1 MTETKSELA
10 KGGPARGTTVVHER
24 SSSTRGPA
32 SEFPPASR
40 NMLTDETA
48 LVNDAREGD
57 SGAFLRLVWLYDRQI
72 FRLARYL
79 TESDADAEFVLLETF
94 FQASERL
101 SQIEGGGNFRKLIIQ
116 IAVHEASLIYTQ
128 TETRK
133 GALLNEV
140 IDFAERSSADAPY
153 PWEENLREQFSSG
166 EMEKI
171 RESAIRKLDPLAR
184 QAFVLREIEG
194 LSIEDASRIVG
205 LPVPAFKESL
215 LRARLRLPEHLAC
228 QMKSNLVPR
237 GSDEHLTSAVRGAP
251 PGENWR
257 CERNGKSE

>member
-1 MTETKSELA
+1 M
-10 KGGPARGTTVVHER
+10 
-24 SSSTRGPA
+24 
-32 SEFPPASR
+32 F
-40 NMLTDETA
+40 TDENA
-48 LVNDAREGD
+48 SVDHAREGD

-79 TESDADAEFVLLETF
+79 TESDADAEYVLLETF
-94 FQASERL
+94 FQASDRL
-101 SQIEGGGNFRKLIIQ
+101 GQVEGGWNFRKLIIQ
-116 IAVHEASLIYTQ
+116 IAVHQASLIHSQ

-140 IDFAERSSADAPY
+140 IDFAERSSADALY
-153 PWEENLREQFSSG
+153 LWDENFRERFSSG

-171 RESAIRKLDPLAR
+171 LESAIRKLDLLAR

-205 LPVPAFKESL
+205 LPVPDFKNSL

-228 QMKSNLVPR
+228 EMNPTWCR
-237 GSDEHLTSAVRGAP
+237 AATA
-251 PGENWR
+251 NI
-257 CERNGKSE
+257 